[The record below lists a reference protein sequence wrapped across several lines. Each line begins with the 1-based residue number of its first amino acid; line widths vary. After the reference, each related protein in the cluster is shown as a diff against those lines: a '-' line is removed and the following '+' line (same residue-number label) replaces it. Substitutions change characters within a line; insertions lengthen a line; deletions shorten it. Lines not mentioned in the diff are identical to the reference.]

1 MTTRYKPKLDNIAA
15 TVIDGEA
22 IIVNLTTG
30 VYYSTDKVGAD
41 VWGMIEQEWSLD
53 EISAAIAARYDVAAD
68 KVLADVEALAAKLV
82 AEDLTEPAADVMSHP
97 DLPAIGEQRA
107 PYDVPSLQVYR
118 DMGDLLALD
127 PPMPGLR
134 DIPLQKSADLSGS

>member
-1 MTTRYKPKLDNIAA
+1 MRYEPRADNIAV

-30 VYYSTDKVGAD
+30 VYYSMAGVGAE
-41 VWGMIEQEWSLD
+41 VWELVSRGLT
-53 EISAAIAARYDVAAD
+53 APAIA
-68 KVLADVEALAAKLV
+68 ETLAARHEVEREAALEDTEQLIEKLL
-82 AEDLTEPAADVMSHP
+82 AEDLIASSQAEPQ
-97 DLPAIGEQRA
+97 PAIEAVQESARTEYA
-107 PYDVPSLQVYR
+107 TPVLEIYR

-134 DIPLQKSADLSGS
+134 DFAPLPQQQK

>member
-1 MTTRYKPKLDNIAA
+1 MTMRYRLKADNIAA

-30 VYYSTDKVGAD
+30 VYYSMDTVGGEI
-41 VWGMIEQEWSLD
+41 WQMIEQGLSVPR
-53 EISAAIAARYDVAAD
+53 ISALVMARYQVDEDRART
-68 KVLADVEALAAKLV
+68 DVEALVGKLS
-82 AEDLTEPAADVMSHP
+82 AEDLIAPSDEAALAGSEPVMAVR
-97 DLPAIGEQRA
+97 LPYVTPTLKI
-107 PYDVPSLQVYR
+107 YR

-134 DIPLQKSADLSGS
+134 DIPLQSAGGVGKQ

>member
-1 MTTRYKPKLDNIAA
+1 MTMRYRLKADNIAA

-30 VYYSTDKVGAD
+30 VYYSMGKVGGEI
-41 VWGMIEQEWSLD
+41 WQMIEQGLSVPR
-53 EISAAIAARYDVAAD
+53 ISALVMARYQVDEDRART
-68 KVLADVEALAAKLV
+68 DVEALVGKLS
-82 AEDLTEPAADVMSHP
+82 AEDLIAPSDEAALAGSEPVMAVR
-97 DLPAIGEQRA
+97 LPYVTPTLKI
-107 PYDVPSLQVYR
+107 YR

-134 DIPLQKSADLSGS
+134 DIPLQSAGEVGTQ

>member
-1 MTTRYKPKLDNIAA
+1 MTMRYRLKADNIAA

-30 VYYSTDKVGAD
+30 VYYSMDTVGGEI
-41 VWGMIEQEWSLD
+41 WQMIEQGLSVPR
-53 EISAAIAARYDVAAD
+53 ISALVVARYQVGEERART
-68 KVLADVEALAAKLV
+68 DVEALVGKLS
-82 AEDLTEPAADVMSHP
+82 AEDLIAPSDEPALAGSEPVM
-97 DLPAIGEQRA
+97 AVRR
-107 PYDVPSLQVYR
+107 PYVTPTLEIYR

-134 DIPLQKSADLSGS
+134 DIPFKSAGEVGTQ